1 MQDTPD
7 FIRQKQFEIIAQKSN
22 AEKLQM
28 TMEMIELSLQ
38 MAYNLIKGQN
48 PHFSHREI
56 IAHRF
61 EMLYKDCFQPDEL
74 ERIKKHLLFVKDE

>member
-1 MQDTPD
+1 MQDTPEH
-7 FIRQKQFEIIAQKSN
+7 IRQKQFEIIAQKSN
-22 AEKLQM
+22 AEKLKM

-38 MAYNLIKGQN
+38 MAYDLIKRQN

-61 EMLYKDCFQPDEL
+61 EMLYKDCFNEEEL
-74 ERIKKHLLFVKDE
+74 QRIKKFLLSVE

>member
-28 TMEMIELSLQ
+28 TIDDRIE
-38 MAYNLIKGQN
+38 
-48 PHFSHREI
+48 
-56 IAHRF
+56 
-61 EMLYKDCFQPDEL
+61 
-74 ERIKKHLLFVKDE
+74 FVNGL

>member
-7 FIRQKQFEIIAQKSN
+7 YIRQKQFEIISQKSN
-22 AEKLQM
+22 AEKLQI

-38 MAYNLIKGQN
+38 MAYNLIKHQN

-61 EMLYKDCFQPDEL
+61 ETIYKDYFLPDEL
-74 ERIKKHLLFVKDE
+74 QRIKNHLLSVKDE

>member
-38 MAYNLIKGQN
+38 MAYNLIKSQN

-61 EMLYKDCFQPDEL
+61 EMLYKDYFVAEEL
-74 ERIKKHLLFVKDE
+74 EKIKQYLLSVE